1 MPIKFDRTPR
11 DLVKSFEPY
20 STTNISDALDKLK
33 LKPGIFGILPI
44 YEGCPKA
51 LGSAITMR
59 ITAAGPSRPT
69 AHMGV
74 DPIMSAGEGD
84 VIVIANDGHMDENCW
99 GEILTYACMQR
110 KIQGTI
116 IDGVARDVDVIK
128 TEKYPVF
135 ARGVLPLTA
144 RGRTMQDDYNCL
156 IRIGGVQVSPGDIV
170 MGDDNG
176 VVVIPQE
183 NAEEVLSTTKDIF
196 EREAAIVRAL
206 KSGSP
211 LDEVD
216 RKSGYD
222 KMLNR

>member
-1 MPIKFDRTPR
+1 MPIKFDRPPKN
-11 DLVKSFEPY
+11 LVNSFKPF

-33 LKPGIFGILPI
+33 LKPGICGILPI
-44 YEGCPKA
+44 YEGCPKV

-59 ITAAGPSRPT
+59 ITAAGPTRPA

-74 DPIMSAGEGD
+74 DPIMNAGEGD

-99 GEILTYACMQR
+99 GEILTYACIQR
-110 KIQGTI
+110 KIGGSI
-116 IDGVARDVDVIK
+116 IDGVARDVDIVK
-128 TEKYPVF
+128 VLGFPVF

-144 RGRTMQDDYNCL
+144 RGRIMQDDYNCL
-156 IRIGGVQVSPGDIV
+156 IRIAGVQVRPGDIV

-183 NAEEVLSTTKDIF
+183 SAEEVLAATQEIF
-196 EREAAIVRAL
+196 ERESAIVEAL
-206 KSGSP
+206 KRGEP

>member
-1 MPIKFDRTPR
+1 
-11 DLVKSFEPY
+11 
-20 STTNISDALDKLK
+20 
-33 LKPGIFGILPI
+33 
-44 YEGCPKA
+44 
-51 LGSAITMR
+51 
-59 ITAAGPSRPT
+59 
-69 AHMGV
+69 MGV
-74 DPIMSAGEGD
+74 DPIMSAGEAD
-84 VIVIANDGHMDENCW
+84 IIVIANDGHMDENCW
-99 GEILTYACMQR
+99 GEILTYASMQR

-128 TEKYPVF
+128 TLKYPVF

-156 IRIGGVQVSPGDIV
+156 VRIGGVQVSPGDIV

-196 EREAAIVRAL
+196 EREAAIVKAL
-206 KSGSP
+206 KSGAP

-222 KMLNR
+222 KMLDR